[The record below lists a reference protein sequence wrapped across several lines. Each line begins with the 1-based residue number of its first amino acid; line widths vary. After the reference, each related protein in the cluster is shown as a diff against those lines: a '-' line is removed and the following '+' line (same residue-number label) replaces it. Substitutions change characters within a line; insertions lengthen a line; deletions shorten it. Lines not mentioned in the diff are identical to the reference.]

1 MSVVIDTP
9 TSIGFAEIELTAN
22 NAVAISQSPFTFAT
36 QTHVYPGQMWQ
47 ANVSIPPVIR
57 ELAEPWV
64 AFLVSLRGP
73 TNRFLLGDPM
83 GAEPRGSVSGDT
95 VLVRND
101 EGGNLNRAAKV
112 RVDGFTTGQTG
123 LLLPG
128 DYIQLG
134 AASTATLHKV
144 LNSVDSD
151 GSGIAEI
158 DVWPY
163 LRRDLT
169 DDEPVTYLNA
179 RGLFRLAPGQQ
190 NWSINNSN
198 VYGISFQA
206 MEAIS

>member
-1 MSVVIDTP
+1 MSVIIDTP
-9 TSIGFAEIELTAN
+9 TSIGFAEIELSAN

-36 QTHVYPGQMWQ
+36 QVHSYAGQMWQ
-47 ANVSIPPVIR
+47 ANVSIPPVRR
-57 ELAEPWV
+57 ELSEPWV
-64 AFLVSLRGP
+64 AFLVALRGP
-73 TNRFLLGDPM
+73 VNKFLLGDPL

-101 EGGNLNRAAKV
+101 EGGNLKDATTV
-112 RVDGFTTGQTG
+112 RVDGFTAGQTG

-134 AASTATLHKV
+134 SASTATLHKV

-158 DVWPY
+158 DIWPY
-163 LRRDLT
+163 LRRDLI
-169 DDEPVTYLNA
+169 DNESVTYTNA
-179 RGLFRLAPGQQ
+179 QGLFRLAAGQQ
-190 NWSINNSN
+190 SWSINNSN
-198 VYGISFQA
+198 AYGISFQA